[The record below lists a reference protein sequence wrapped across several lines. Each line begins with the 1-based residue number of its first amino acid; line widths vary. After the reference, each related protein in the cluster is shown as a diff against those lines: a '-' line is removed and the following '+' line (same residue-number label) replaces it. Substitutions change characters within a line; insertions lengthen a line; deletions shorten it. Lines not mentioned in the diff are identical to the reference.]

1 MHRPSASRTALAVL
15 LALLGVGAAF
25 LTWERVSFLGA
36 RISHTGW
43 DFWEGSA
50 AACLFVG
57 SAACFVIARQR
68 ATPGAWHA
76 FGYALLPLAT
86 VGVLCWYGW
95 RFLPPG
101 VRARIGS
108 DTRLGAGFREIG
120 SVFKSG
126 SIGAGAYAALGLA
139 VSIML
144 LGYASR
150 RRGERRA

>member
-1 MHRPSASRTALAVL
+1 MQRPSASRTALATL

-36 RISHTGW
+36 HVSHTGW
-43 DFWEGSA
+43 DFWEGIA
-50 AACLFVG
+50 AACLFAA

-68 ATPGAWHA
+68 PSPGAWHPL
-76 FGYALLPLAT
+76 GYALLPLTT
-86 VGVLCWYGW
+86 VGLLCWYAW
-95 RFLPPG
+95 RFVPPG

-126 SIGAGAYAALGLA
+126 SIGAGAYAALALA

-144 LGYASR
+144 LGYMTR
-150 RRGERRA
+150 TRE